1 MEEEGKKGLAIFWLT
16 QRVARLQLQ
25 RLQGLGL
32 SPPCASST
40 VKSGTSSGH
49 CGKKYATAT
58 TSRQLNPVV
67 TNPSTAVI
75 ITLHELNCRGWHL
88 FCTGTPLGLK
98 LLLDLPS
105 SIVKD

>member
-1 MEEEGKKGLAIFWLT
+1 MEKEGKKGLAIFWLT

-40 VKSGTSSGH
+40 AKSGTSSGH

-67 TNPSTAVI
+67 TNPSIAVI
-75 ITLHELNCRGWHL
+75 ITLHELSCRGWHL
-88 FCTGTPLGLK
+88 FCTVAEGGTYSVLARPL
-98 LLLDLPS
+98 D
-105 SIVKD
+105 

>member
-1 MEEEGKKGLAIFWLT
+1 MEKEGKKGLAIFWLT

-40 VKSGTSSGH
+40 AKSGTSSGH

-58 TSRQLNPVV
+58 TSR
-67 TNPSTAVI
+67 
-75 ITLHELNCRGWHL
+75 
-88 FCTGTPLGLK
+88 
-98 LLLDLPS
+98 
-105 SIVKD
+105 